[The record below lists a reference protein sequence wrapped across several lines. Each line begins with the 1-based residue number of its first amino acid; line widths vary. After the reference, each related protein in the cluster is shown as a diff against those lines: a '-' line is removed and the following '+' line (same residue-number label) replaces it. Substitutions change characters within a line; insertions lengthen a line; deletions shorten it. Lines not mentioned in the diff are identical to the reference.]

1 LNLAQAGRRNDL
13 RSGDR
18 SKGGQ
23 QQTGSKCEPALA
35 HPLLGIGV
43 ESTPVL
49 SRQQKATAPPEQP
62 EGFVFPRTIGHHGHN
77 IFLQAFHELG
87 AVGALL
93 LAIAGAAVVVLILL
107 LPATAQAF
115 AGGAFAAFAL
125 VGAFAW
131 GMWQSWFMCAV
142 GLLPLYL
149 RVAAAACEARANAS
163 VSAA

>member
-1 LNLAQAGRRNDL
+1 ML
-13 RSGDR
+13 
-18 SKGGQ
+18 SK
-23 QQTGSKCEPALA
+23 
-35 HPLLGIGV
+35 
-43 ESTPVL
+43 
-49 SRQQKATAPPEQP
+49 QQKGTAPPEQP

-77 IFLQAFHELG
+77 MFLQAFHELG

-93 LAIAGAAVVVLILL
+93 LAIAGAAVVMLIPL
-107 LPATAQAF
+107 LPAAAQPF

-149 RVAAAACEARANAS
+149 RVGAAACEARENAPFS
-163 VSAA
+163 SAPSCAPLHLRPSPELIRAERTLRKLTSAAMATAV